1 MTMRLSRKHRRST
14 PTLAFGAALATALA
28 LVLCALLGVSS
39 AHALSLTLSGASTGT
54 SSASSSIS
62 IEVPHVVGVHVE
74 TPTLGI
80 EPRSLPT
87 VEVPGV
93 VKVETKPST
102 SGGEA
107 PPVAKVEVS
116 TPPAASVPEVTTPP
130 ATITTTTKATPPPK
144 ASEPSGAATS
154 SSTTATTAA
163 VAGASA
169 SGQPASTPTAAAA
182 GTPAP
187 RATRTASRTRSS
199 TAAARHAATSTQA
212 GATVTAAT
220 LAASKTPSTSGD
232 ATSTATASHATH
244 AASSSNPLSSL
255 GRKLPLPLPVPDWSK
270 PIILLLLLLAIAFAA
285 RSQLA
290 ARRAR
295 RLERQRATLL
305 ADLDAMQ
312 AALVPQIPERLEALS
327 LSVAYQPADGP
338 AAGGDFYDLFVLAPG
353 KVAIVLGDVV
363 GHGRDAL
370 TRAALTR
377 YTLRA
382 YLQAGLEPR
391 AVLALASS
399 VLTEPG
405 EKQFATV
412 VIGVHDRA
420 SGRLTYASAGH
431 PPPISIGFEMPEP
444 VTTCSSAPLC
454 CDLPT
459 GLRQTTVSL
468 PAGAQLCFFSD
479 GLLEA
484 RVPDGLLG
492 RERLVELAREPRSP
506 LDAGALL
513 ERVGAVAQTA
523 RDDMIACVLSP
534 SEPTPSPAV
543 TTEELEVDREM
554 LGGSRVAR
562 FLQACGVGE
571 NEAAALLAGA
581 AKLAAADGTA
591 LLRIERPID
600 GAASGTALAGRS
612 AAQPPALGTTKQPH
626 AAALELPG
634 ALAR

>member
-1 MTMRLSRKHRRST
+1 M
-14 PTLAFGAALATALA
+14 A
-28 LVLCALLGVSS
+28 LVSSALLGVSP
-39 AHALSLTLSGASTGT
+39 AHAFSVTLPGPSADTQ
-54 SSASSSIS
+54 SASSSIS
-62 IEVPHVVGVHVE
+62 IEVPHVIGVHIE

-80 EPRSLPT
+80 EPPSLPK

-93 VKVETKPST
+93 VTVETKPST
-102 SGGEA
+102 SGGET
-107 PPVAKVEVS
+107 PPVTKVEVS
-116 TPPAASVPEVTTPP
+116 RPPATSVPEVTTPT
-130 ATITTTTKATPPPK
+130 ATITTTKATPAPK
-144 ASEPSGAATS
+144 ASEPSDQPSS
-154 SSTTATTAA
+154 SSTTARTAT

-169 SGQPASTPTAAAA
+169 SGQPASAPTAAAS
-182 GTPAP
+182 TPARRVT
-187 RATRTASRTRSS
+187 RAARTRSS
-199 TAAARHAATSTQA
+199 SAADRHVAASHTS
-212 GATVTAAT
+212 GATATAPT
-220 LAASKTPSTSGD
+220 LAASSTQPSAPGGATDSARTRRTTH
-232 ATSTATASHATH
+232 ATSSN
-244 AASSSNPLSSL
+244 NPLSSL

-270 PIILLLLLLAIAFAA
+270 PIIVLLLLLAVAFAV

-290 ARRAR
+290 SRRAR
-295 RLERQRATLL
+295 KLVRQRGTLL

-327 LSVAYQPADGP
+327 VSVAYQPADGP
-338 AAGGDFYDLFVLAPG
+338 AAGGDFYDLFALAPG

-391 AVLALASS
+391 SVLALASS

-412 VIGVHDRA
+412 VIGVHDGA

-431 PPPISIGFEMPEP
+431 PPPISIGFQTPEP
-444 VTTCSSAPLC
+444 VTICSSAPLC

-468 PAGAQLCFFSD
+468 PAGARLCFFSD

-492 RERLVELAREPRSP
+492 RERLAELARDPDPESP
-506 LDAGALL
+506 LSAGALL

-534 SEPTPSPAV
+534 SDPTPAPAV
-543 TTEELEVDREM
+543 TVEELEVDREM
-554 LGGSRVAR
+554 LSDSRVAR
-562 FLQACGVGE
+562 FLHASGVGE

-581 AKLAAADGTA
+581 AKLVAADGTA
-591 LLRIERPID
+591 LLRIGRPIG
-600 GAASGTALAGRS
+600 GAASGVALAGSS
-612 AAQPPALGTTKQPH
+612 AAAHFAAPGTATQPH